1 MGRAFEYRKEKKFK
15 RWDAMAKNFTRIGRE
30 IAIAVKNGGPNPD
43 TNPKLRLAIQ
53 NAKSVQMPKDRVD
66 SAIKRASSKEE
77 GNFEEVVYEGIGPGG
92 VAMMVECATDNTTR
106 TVANVRLL
114 FSRGGG
120 ALGTSG
126 SVGYL
131 FDRKGIFTIEAT
143 TITVEDM
150 ERDPIEAGA
159 EDIYEEEGV
168 VYVETTFNDFGTMQK
183 KLDDMKIEIMGAEL
197 LRLPHDKIKLNADNE
212 NLVNNLIEKLEEDDD
227 VVNIFHNMDE
237 AEN

>member
-1 MGRAFEYRKEKKFK
+1 
-15 RWDAMAKNFTRIGRE
+15 
-30 IAIAVKNGGPNPD
+30 
-43 TNPKLRLAIQ
+43 
-53 NAKSVQMPKDRVD
+53 
-66 SAIKRASSKEE
+66 
-77 GNFEEVVYEGIGPGG
+77 
-92 VAMMVECATDNTTR
+92 MMVECATDNTTR

-131 FDRKGIFTIEAT
+131 FDRKGIFKIEAT
-143 TITVEDM
+143 KINLEEM
-150 ERDPIEAGA
+150 ELDLIDAGA